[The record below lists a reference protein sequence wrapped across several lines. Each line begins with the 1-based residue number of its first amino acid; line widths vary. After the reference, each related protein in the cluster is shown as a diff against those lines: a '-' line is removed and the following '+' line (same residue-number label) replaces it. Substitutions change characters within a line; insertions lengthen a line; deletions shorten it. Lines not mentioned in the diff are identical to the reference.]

1 MASKPQLRATA
12 PPRTLSLVGEPQDQW
27 LTRSERVLRTT
38 HYQPRTIKAYL
49 HWIKRFLRFHHGT
62 DPLSLGEDG
71 VNAFLT
77 YLAVREDVSASTQN
91 QALCALL
98 FFFDRVAGQPLDR
111 VEGVI
116 RARRIKRRPTVLSRQ
131 EVEVLFGHLE
141 GIPLLVCQILYGSGL
156 RLDEALSLR
165 VKDVDF
171 LRKEILVKQAKGNK
185 DRITMLPGAVIAD
198 LRAHL
203 SMVKVLHERDLAC
216 GLGRVALPS
225 ALRRK
230 YRNAEKEWPWQW
242 VFPATTHYTDAV
254 SGVRYRHHLHPTVV
268 QKAVRSAAVRANFS
282 KHVTPHALR
291 HSFATHLL
299 EAGYDIR
306 TVQELLG
313 HASVK
318 TTQIYTH
325 VLNRGGYGVKSPLDG
340 IPVLDSP
347 PVHWRNGP

>member
-1 MASKPQLRATA
+1 LASKPQLRAAA
-12 PPRTLSLVGEPQDQW
+12 PPRTLRLVGEPQDQW
-27 LTRSERVLRTT
+27 LKRSERVLRST

-62 DPLSLGEDG
+62 DPLSLGEDR

-131 EVEVLFGHLE
+131 EVEVLFGQLE

-165 VKDVDF
+165 IKDVDF
-171 LRKEILVKQAKGNK
+171 RRGEILVRQAKGNK
-185 DRITMLPGAVIAD
+185 DRVTMLPAASRDGLRNQLIA
-198 LRAHL
+198 LRARYEYD
-203 SMVKVLHERDLAC
+203 VKV
-216 GLGRVALPS
+216 GLGRVPLPG

-230 YRNAEKEWPWQW
+230 YRNAETSWPWQW
-242 VFPATTHYTDAV
+242 IFPAG
-254 SGVRYRHHLHPTVV
+254 SLYRDESTGLRCRPHLHPTVI
-268 QKAVRSAAVRANFS
+268 QKAVHNAAIRAKLS
-282 KHVTPHALR
+282 KHVTPHTLR
-291 HSFATHLL
+291 HAFATHLL
-299 EAGYDIR
+299 ENGYDIR

-325 VLNRGGYGVKSPLDG
+325 VLNKGGHGVRSPLDAIG
-340 IPVLDSP
+340 TDVA
-347 PVHWRNGP
+347 PVHWREVPE